1 MVSKLLKLDWILI
14 ISVFL
19 LLGIGLLSLYSISS
33 ANQKEETLSIFT
45 RQSVFAAMGILIMF
59 FFIFFDYHY
68 FLSYSK
74 TIYFLALIFLA
85 IVLFWGSTV
94 RGTAGWIEIGILRIQ
109 PVEIAKL
116 ALVIFLAS
124 FISQKK
130 LELGELGRIIIS
142 LILTGIMIFLV
153 LRQPDLG
160 SAAILGGIWLGLVTI
175 CGIKKKFLI
184 VLAISILV
192 LIFASWAYL
201 ADYQKARIVAFLQ
214 PESDPQGSGYNV
226 IQSKIAIG
234 SGGITGKGIGHG
246 SQSQLNFI
254 PERHNDFIFAVIAE
268 EWGLFGALLVIFL
281 FLVIFYRI
289 KVIACQAPDNFGYLL
304 AVGIL
309 VFYFLQVM
317 INIGMNVGIVPVAGI
332 SLPFLSYGGSFL
344 IISLAALGILLN
356 ISAKKETLR
365 NNPSLSD

>member
-1 MVSKLLKLDWILI
+1 MKLGTILKLDWILLV
-14 ISVFL
+14 SVFL

-33 ANQKEETLSIFT
+33 ANQEEETLS
-45 RQSVFAAMGILIMF
+45 VFARQCIFAVAGIVIMS

-68 FLSYSK
+68 LRSYSK
-74 TIYFLALIFLA
+74 AIYFMALSLL
-85 IVLFWGSTV
+85 VLVLLWGSTV
-94 RGTAGWIEIGILRIQ
+94 RGTVGWIGIGTFHIQ

-130 LELGELGRIIIS
+130 MELGEVRRLIVS
-142 LILTGIMIFLV
+142 LILAGIMVILV

-175 CGIKKKFLI
+175 CGIKKKLFII
-184 VLAISILV
+184 VAAGIIILA
-192 LIFASWAYL
+192 FASWAHL
-201 ADYQKARIVAFLQ
+201 ADYQKARIVSFIQ

-268 EWGLFGALLVIFL
+268 EWGLLGALLVIFL
-281 FLVIFYRI
+281 FIVIFYRARI
-289 KVIACQAPDNFGYLL
+289 IACRASDNFGYLL
-304 AVGIL
+304 AAGIM
-309 VFYFLQVM
+309 VFYFLQVI

-356 ISAKKETLR
+356 VGAKRE
-365 NNPSLSD
+365 S